1 MKTTSKYCPKCETK
15 KPASEFSKCNR
26 RKDGLQYHCKDC
38 NRKGNKKFRE
48 QNPLYWDYEVG
59 YFSEKHKWAYISEW
73 AKADK
78 SIKVYKI
85 ELPSGK
91 VYIGST
97 KAFINLRMN
106 RHVGDLVRWRKGE
119 LHRFIHMYEEFNE
132 IDSGDGKGFR
142 EYLKNNMYIL
152 EETHGGRKRQFSR
165 EQWWMN
171 RYEKMGYTL
180 ANKNRAV
187 INR

>member
-1 MKTTSKYCPKCETK
+1 MTTPLKHCSKCKRDKQRTEY
-15 KPASEFSKCNR
+15 SKCNS
-26 RKDGLQYHCKDC
+26 RKDGLQPYCKSC
-38 NRKGNKKFRE
+38 NSKNNKKFRKE
-48 QNPLYWDYEVG
+48 NPLYWDYEVG

-78 SIKVYKI
+78 PIKIYKI

-106 RHVGDLVRWRKGE
+106 RHVNDMVRWRKGE
-119 LHRFIHMYEEFNE
+119 LHRYIHMYSEFMD
-132 IDSGDGKGFR
+132 IDDGDGIGFK

-171 RYEKMGYTL
+171 RYETEGYTL

-187 INR
+187 VKK

>member
-1 MKTTSKYCPKCETK
+1 MKTTKNCVECKITK
-15 KPASEFSKCNR
+15 PTEHFSKSKN
-26 RKDGLQYHCKDC
+26 RKDGLQPACKVC
-38 NRKGNKKFRE
+38 NKKSNHKFRKK
-48 QNPLYWDYEVG
+48 NPLYWDYEVG
-59 YFSEKHKWAYISEW
+59 YFSEKQKWAYISEW

-85 ELPSGK
+85 DLPSGK

-97 KAFINLRMN
+97 KAYINLRMN
-106 RHVGDLVRWRKGE
+106 RHVNDLIRWRRGDEK
-119 LHRFIHMYEEFNE
+119 RYIHMYSEFDGLDE
-132 IDSGDGKGFR
+132 GDGKGFR

-165 EQWWMN
+165 EQWWMD
-171 RYEKMGYTL
+171 RYSKEGYTL

-187 INR
+187 PKK